1 MTWLERLVRKALAD
15 LDPYRP
21 GKPVSDVQRELGL
34 KKIVRLCSNEN
45 PWPIPE
51 SVQNAI
57 NKAALEVNRYPDPG
71 AYYLRR
77 AVARKWG
84 VAPKEVIVG
93 AGTEGILYALF
104 QALIDEGDE
113 VVFHTPTYPIYRLA
127 ARAAGASCVPVPM
140 SERINPSVEALVEA
154 CSEKTKVVIIC
165 NPNNPT
171 GTFFT
176 RQELMALAG
185 ELEKKEI
192 LLVVDEAYAEY
203 VTDSRYVSGV
213 ELFRQLGHVVIL
225 RTFSK
230 IYGLASLRVGY
241 AIAPKPVVESFA
253 KVRRV
258 FDVNSI
264 AQAAAAVAL
273 EESAYVEEIREK
285 TILERERLLSELM
298 DMGIRVV
305 PTHTNFLLLEMEDAE
320 LVAEHL
326 LHEGII
332 VRLGSDLEIPGYLR
346 VSVGLPEDNE
356 SFILAL
362 RKTMKR
368 LGKR

>member
-15 LDPYRP
+15 LEPYRP

-51 SVQNAI
+51 SVHAAI
-57 NKAALEVNRYPDPG
+57 EKAAQEVNRYPDPG

-113 VVFHTPTYPIYRLA
+113 VVYHTPSYPIYHLA
-127 ARAAGASCVPVPM
+127 ARSAGASCVPAPM
-140 SERINPSVEALVEA
+140 SDKIHPSTEALLDA
-154 CSEKTKVVIIC
+154 CSDKTKVVIIC

-171 GTFFT
+171 GTLFA
-176 RQELMALAG
+176 RQDLLSLAG
-185 ELEKKEI
+185 ELEKREI

-241 AIAPKPVVESFA
+241 AIAPKPVVDSFS

-258 FDVNSI
+258 FSVNSI
-264 AQAAAAVAL
+264 AQAAAVAAL
-273 EESAYVEEIREK
+273 EAPEYVEQIREK

-298 DMGIRVV
+298 DMGIKVL
-305 PTHTNFLLLEMEDAE
+305 PTHTNFLLLEVEDAE

-346 VSVGLPEDNE
+346 VSIGLPEDNE

-362 RKTMKR
+362 RKTLKR

>member
-1 MTWLERLVRKALAD
+1 MTWLEGLVRKALVD
-15 LDPYRP
+15 IDPYRP

-51 SVQNAI
+51 HVHEAI
-57 NKAALEVNRYPDPG
+57 NKAALDVARYPDPG

-77 AVARKWG
+77 SVARKWG
-84 VAPKEVIVG
+84 VAPTEVIVG

-113 VVFHTPTYPIYRLA
+113 VVFHSPTYPIYRLA

-140 SERINPSVEALVEA
+140 TEKINPSSPALLNA
-154 CSEKTKVVIIC
+154 CSEKTKIVIIC

-171 GTFFT
+171 GTIFT
-176 RQELMALAG
+176 REDLLNLAG
-185 ELEKKEI
+185 ELEKRHI

-203 VTDSRYVSGV
+203 VADSRYASGV
-213 ELFRQLGHVVIL
+213 ELFRQLGHVAIL

-264 AQAAAAVAL
+264 AQAAAVASL
-273 EESAYVEEIREK
+273 EESSYAESIREK

-298 DMGIRVV
+298 DMGIKVF
-305 PTHTNFLLLEMEDAE
+305 PTHTNFLLLEMEDAD
-320 LVAEHL
+320 LVTEHL
-326 LHEGII
+326 LHEGVII
-332 VRLGSDLEIPGYLR
+332 RPGSDLGIPGYLR

-356 SFILAL
+356 SFILSL